1 MFPIKNKDT
10 ENFHFTTS
18 FLLNIEIFRRRS
30 RNPHIVILT
39 LCILLTRRIAY
50 FRPKG
55 GVAEKNAA
63 ISAIFQIIFLNA
75 NRMHRKLTFQKRPK
89 NAGKRLFPAQR
100 RLLHTFRRPMT
111 RCPLAA
117 DRSAAGCGR
126 TDTKLALGGQPT
138 GKRSDGRKNSYKRTK
153 IARKPFIF
161 V

>member
-18 FLLNIEIFRRRS
+18 FLLNIEIFRRRT

-75 NRMHRKLTFQKRPK
+75 NRMHRKFNISKTPEKC
-89 NAGKRLFPAQR
+89 GKTAFPGAKEAIAYIPPTDDPMPTCCGQVGSRL
-100 RLLHTFRRPMT
+100 
-111 RCPLAA
+111 
-117 DRSAAGCGR
+117 R
-126 TDTKLALGGQPT
+126 TD
-138 GKRSDGRKNSYKRTK
+138 
-153 IARKPFIF
+153 
-161 V
+161 